1 MPTSSSPTV
10 DADWLRRHL
19 DHAALR
25 LVDSR
30 WYLGEPDRAH
40 AEYLAA
46 HISGAQFLSLDG
58 DLSAPEG
65 PGRHPL
71 PATRRFAR
79 LLGERG
85 IGPENVVVVY
95 DAQGGAYAARLW
107 WMLSAVGH
115 RRVAVLDGGI
125 DAWVAAGGELDA
137 VVPVCTPAGYGTVP
151 DAWPGTADRVAVATR
166 AAELVLV
173 DARAPERF
181 RGEREPIDPVAG
193 HIPGAVNVPH
203 ADNLAGD
210 SAFRSPEEL
219 RTRYAAVGI
228 TDAADSI
235 VYCGSGVT
243 SCQTILAMELAGLGR
258 SVLYPGSWSDWSSAG
273 GAVETA

>member
-1 MPTSSSPTV
+1 VATSFSPIV
-10 DADWLRRHL
+10 DTDWLRRHH
-19 DHAALR
+19 DHAVLR

-30 WYLGEPDRAH
+30 WYLDDPGRAH
-40 AEYLAA
+40 AEYLTA
-46 HISGAQFLSLDG
+46 HIRGAQFVSLD

-71 PATRRFAR
+71 PATRQFAR

-107 WMLSAVGH
+107 WMLSALGH
-115 RRVAVLDGGI
+115 RTVAVLDGGI
-125 DAWVAAGGELDA
+125 DAWAATGGELDA
-137 VVPVCTPAGYGTVP
+137 AVPVYSPTEYGPVP
-151 DAWPGTADRVAVATR
+151 DAWPGTTDRVAVAAR
-166 AAELVLV
+166 AVESVLV

-203 ADNLAGD
+203 LDNLTEDGTL
-210 SAFRSPEEL
+210 RSPEEL
-219 RTRYAAVGI
+219 RARYAAAGI
-228 TDAADSI
+228 TDAVDSI

-243 SCQTILAMELAGLGR
+243 SCQTILAMEIAGIGR

-273 GAVETA
+273 GAVETG